1 MTKKSKRILWIL
13 GVAALLIAIYNI
25 LLSAPVVKSLWL
37 PVAAKITGYDIEA
50 EKVSVSL
57 LMTPSV
63 EAKELKIS
71 WGNHY
76 SYERNLQV
84 GKLRMNMRVLPLL
97 FFRHVDISELE
108 IVRMKLS
115 SSGWPEAPEYQ
126 KQGTPGELRVQKKR
140 KRPYS
145 YSVKKISIYD
155 ADVAAV
161 CGRTRYEL
169 SGIAFSASN
178 IVQGMSPSFKF
189 SAAASVNSDELKFSD
204 AHVEGSLDMRLPS
217 GSILPE
223 SVRLAFDTECTEVV
237 VKQRA
242 VNLALNATLNLERKG
257 SEVSVS
263 DSHFRVFEANSVPV
277 LNAQAEGVFSL
288 DDASGKLDIQLRS
301 VRSELSDKIL
311 SALVEDPVRG
321 VEATASLDVDSAP
334 GFKSVDVAGK
344 VAMTADQFAGESRKF
359 NSEFSFK
366 GAKNGDEFAVSTLKL
381 SLQEPASSLNLELS
395 APKQVVILSTPTGY
409 LPKAGQV
416 SVQMK
421 KVNLSTVA
429 KLLGVTGELPVKS
442 GVATGFVDLDFL
454 KPGMISASGTVELEQ
469 LTLSGERR
477 TEPLD
482 LRSNFRL
489 THEHGSKNT
498 LSGTLSGKIGNA
510 EVLSLEGSSEF
521 YEKFAKVSVSKF
533 RIAHPFEKALPYK
546 MVDSLGIRS
555 FVLNGSWKW
564 NRRVEHLIFTCVLP
578 LEEEVERMKRGAFR
592 KFIDEFKLYRNSEET
607 FADEFS
613 GSFALTDF
621 TTEKLRNPFDVQLT
635 KEYQDNVE
643 DTNNFRMKALR
654 RDIRKFQLNVTENKK
669 TVLDLNAVNPSGPLT
684 VSSSFVDAERLQ
696 TIWQSFQPSKPAKAE
711 QKTAD
716 KKPESTE
723 SAKPVDFVAPVKSF
737 LTYFPFGSLR
747 LKFAKIHCADDLN
760 LSVEGPLSVN
770 RRKLQIENM
779 KISANDSPVALRFM
793 LAERD
798 GDWYYEG
805 SLLGERLAL
814 APLFRLFDGNTAG
827 VSGTLESLNLAFSGK
842 GLTETELKRNL
853 NGTLRTSV
861 RNLSFPARNERTES
875 FLNLLTIPLKAVPQV
890 EERISPETLPADFQ
904 ALRSEL
910 LAVAEGKKNLR
921 FDSGKLDASVSNGV
935 MTLNKFEFEGGTLK
949 RESVTGSVDLLSGR
963 LNLDAML
970 ELAQT
975 TIPLSVRG
983 KLRKPQLDITKS
995 LVKFATSRLN
1005 LPVEA
1010 DEVEKTVEEVK
1021 DLFRQFR
1028 KKRKRK

>member
-37 PVAAKITGYDIEA
+37 PVAGKMTGYDIEA

-71 WGNHY
+71 GGDY
-76 SYERNLQV
+76 CSRELLV
-84 GKLRMNMRVLPLL
+84 GKLRMNIRFLPLL
-97 FFRHVDISELE
+97 FSRHVDIPELE
-108 IVRMKLS
+108 IVRLKLKS
-115 SSGWPEAPEYQ
+115 DGRREAPEYR
-126 KQGTPGELRVQKKR
+126 KQGGAGAARVRKKR
-140 KRPYS
+140 KHPYS

-189 SAAASVNSDELKFSD
+189 SAAASVNSDELKFSG

-242 VNLALNATLNLERKG
+242 VNLALNAMLNLERKG
-257 SEVSVS
+257 NEISVS

-277 LNAQAEGVFSL
+277 LNAQAEGMFL
-288 DDASGKLDIQLRS
+288 DDGSGKLDIQLHS

-321 VEATASLDVDSAP
+321 VEVTASLNVDAAP

-344 VAMTADQFAGESRKF
+344 SLMTADQFTGESRKF
-359 NSEFSFK
+359 NSAFTFK
-366 GAKNGDEFAVSTLKL
+366 GAKNGDEFFVSTLKL

-429 KLLGVTGELPVKS
+429 KLLGVTEKLPMKS
-442 GVATGFVDLDFL
+442 GMMTGSVNLDFL
-454 KPGMISASGTVELEQ
+454 NSGMTSASGTVDLEQ

-564 NRRVEHLIFTCVLP
+564 NRRVEHLLFASVP
-578 LEEEVERMKRGAFR
+578 PEDAERMKRGAFR

-621 TTEKLRNPFDVQLT
+621 TTEKLRNPLAVQLSA
-635 KEYQDNVE
+635 EYQDNVE
-643 DTNNFRMKALR
+643 KTKNFRMNALS
-654 RDIRKFQLNVTENKK
+654 RDVRKFQLNVTENKNP
-669 TVLDLNAVNPSGPLT
+669 VLDLNAVDSSGTLM
-684 VSSSFVDAERLQ
+684 VSSSFADAEKLQ

-716 KKPESTE
+716 KKPVPAGT
-723 SAKPVDFVAPVKSF
+723 AKSVDFVEPVKSV
-737 LTYFPFGSLR
+737 LTCFPFGNLQ
-747 LKFAKIHCADDLN
+747 LKLAKIHCADDLN
-760 LSVEGPLSVN
+760 LRVEGPLSVN
-770 RRKLQIENM
+770 RRTLQIENM
-779 KISANDSPVALRFM
+779 KISANDSPVALRLM

-805 SLLGERLAL
+805 FLRGEKLAL
-814 APLFRLFDGNTAG
+814 APLFRFFDGNTAD

-935 MTLNKFEFEGGTLK
+935 LTLNKFEFEGGTLK
-949 RESVTGSVDLLSGR
+949 RESVTGSVELLSGR

-970 ELAQT
+970 ELAHT

-983 KLRKPQLDITKS
+983 KLGKPQLDITKS
-995 LVKFATSRLN
+995 LVKFATSKLN

>member
-37 PVAAKITGYDIEA
+37 PVAGKMTGYDIEA

-71 WGNHY
+71 GGDY
-76 SYERNLQV
+76 CSRELLV
-84 GKLRMNMRVLPLL
+84 GKLRMNIRFLPLL
-97 FFRHVDISELE
+97 FSRHVDIPELE
-108 IVRMKLS
+108 IVRLKLKS
-115 SSGWPEAPEYQ
+115 DGRREAPEYR
-126 KQGTPGELRVQKKR
+126 KQGRAGAARVRKKR
-140 KRPYS
+140 KHPYS

-189 SAAASVNSDELKFSD
+189 SAAASVNSDELKFSG

-242 VNLALNATLNLERKG
+242 VNLALNAMLNLERKG
-257 SEVSVS
+257 NEISVS

-277 LNAQAEGVFSL
+277 LNAQAEGMFL
-288 DDASGKLDIQLRS
+288 DDGSGKLDIQLHS

-321 VEATASLDVDSAP
+321 VEVTASLNVDAAP

-344 VAMTADQFAGESRKF
+344 SLMTADQFTGESRKF
-359 NSEFSFK
+359 NSAFTFK
-366 GAKNGDEFAVSTLKL
+366 GAKNGDEFFVSTLKL
-381 SLQEPASSLNLELS
+381 SLQEPASSLNLELT

-421 KVNLSTVA
+421 KVNLPAVA

-442 GVATGFVDLDFL
+442 GVATGFVDLEFL
-454 KPGMISASGTVELEQ
+454 KTGMISASGTVELEQ

-564 NRRVEHLIFTCVLP
+564 NRRVEHLLFASVP
-578 LEEEVERMKRGAFR
+578 PEDAERMKRGALR

-621 TTEKLRNPFDVQLT
+621 TTEKLRNPLAVQLSA
-635 KEYQDNVE
+635 EYQDNVE
-643 DTNNFRMKALR
+643 KTKNFRMNALS
-654 RDIRKFQLNVTENKK
+654 RDVRKFQLNVTENKNP
-669 TVLDLNAVNPSGPLT
+669 VLDLNAVDSSGTLM
-684 VSSSFVDAERLQ
+684 VSSSFADAEKLQ

-716 KKPESTE
+716 KKPIPAET
-723 SAKPVDFVAPVKSF
+723 AKSVDFVEPVKSV
-737 LTYFPFGSLR
+737 LTCFPFGNLQ
-747 LKFAKIHCADDLN
+747 LKLAKIHCADDLN
-760 LSVEGPLSVN
+760 LRVEGPLSVN
-770 RRKLQIENM
+770 RRTLQIENM
-779 KISANDSPVALRFM
+779 KISANDSPVALRLM

-814 APLFRLFDGNTAG
+814 APLFRFFDGNTAD

-921 FDSGKLDASVSNGV
+921 FDSGKLDAAVSNGV
-935 MTLNKFEFEGGTLK
+935 LTLNKFEFEGGTLK
-949 RESVTGSVDLLSGR
+949 RESVTGSVELLSGR

-970 ELAQT
+970 ELAHT

-995 LVKFATSRLN
+995 LVKFATSKLN

>member
-37 PVAAKITGYDIEA
+37 PVAGKMTGYDIEA

-71 WGNHY
+71 GGDY
-76 SYERNLQV
+76 CSRVLLV
-84 GKLRMNMRVLPLL
+84 GKLRMNIRFLPLL
-97 FFRHVDISELE
+97 FFRHVDIPELE
-108 IVRMKLS
+108 IVRLKLKS
-115 SSGWPEAPEYQ
+115 DGRREAPEYR
-126 KQGTPGELRVQKKR
+126 KQGGAGAARVRKKR
-140 KRPYS
+140 KHPYS

-189 SAAASVNSDELKFSD
+189 SAAASVNSDELKFSG

-263 DSHFRVFEANSVPV
+263 NSHFRVFEANSVPV

-288 DDASGKLDIQLRS
+288 DDVSGKLDIQLRS

-429 KLLGVTGELPVKS
+429 KLLGVTEKLPMKS
-442 GVATGFVDLDFL
+442 GMMTGSVNLDFL
-454 KPGMISASGTVELEQ
+454 NSGMTSASGTVDLEQ
-469 LTLSGERR
+469 LTLSGERKS
-477 TEPLD
+477 EPLD

-521 YEKFAKVSVSKF
+521 YEKFAKVSVSNF

-564 NRRVEHLIFTCVLP
+564 NRRVEHLLFASVP
-578 LEEEVERMKRGAFR
+578 PEDAERMKRGALR

-621 TTEKLRNPFDVQLT
+621 TTEKLRNPLAVQLSA
-635 KEYQDNVE
+635 EYQDNVE
-643 DTNNFRMKALR
+643 KTKNFRMNALS
-654 RDIRKFQLNVTENKK
+654 RDVRKFQLNVTENKNP
-669 TVLDLNAVNPSGPLT
+669 VLDLNVVDSSGTLM
-684 VSSSFVDAERLQ
+684 VSSSFADAEKLQ

-716 KKPESTE
+716 KKPVPAGT
-723 SAKPVDFVAPVKSF
+723 AKSVDFVEPVKSV
-737 LTYFPFGSLR
+737 LTCFPFGNLQ
-747 LKFAKIHCADDLN
+747 LKLAKIHCADDLN

-770 RRKLQIENM
+770 RRTLQIENM

-805 SLLGERLAL
+805 SLFGERLAL

-853 NGTLRTSV
+853 NGTLRISV

-921 FDSGKLDASVSNGV
+921 FDSGALDAAVSNGIL
-935 MTLNKFEFEGGTLK
+935 TLNKFEFEGGTLK
-949 RESVTGSVDLLSGR
+949 RESVTGSVELLSGR

-970 ELAQT
+970 ELTHT

-983 KLRKPQLDITKS
+983 KLGKPQLDITKS
-995 LVKFATSRLN
+995 LVKFATSKLN

>member
-37 PVAAKITGYDIEA
+37 PVAGKMTGYDIEA

-71 WGNHY
+71 GGDY
-76 SYERNLQV
+76 CSRELLV
-84 GKLRMNMRVLPLL
+84 GKLRMNIRFLPLL
-97 FFRHVDISELE
+97 FSRHVDIPELE
-108 IVRMKLS
+108 IVRLKLKS
-115 SSGWPEAPEYQ
+115 DGRREAPEYR
-126 KQGTPGELRVQKKR
+126 KQGRAGVARVRKKR
-140 KRPYS
+140 KHPYS

-189 SAAASVNSDELKFSD
+189 SAAASVNSDELKFSG

-257 SEVSVS
+257 SEISVS
-263 DSHFRVFEANSVPV
+263 DSHFRMFEANSVPV

-288 DDASGKLDIQLRS
+288 DDVSGKLDIQLRS

-311 SALVEDPVRG
+311 SALVEDPVQG
-321 VEATASLDVDSAP
+321 VETTASLDVDSAP

-429 KLLGVTGELPVKS
+429 KLLGVTEKLPMKS
-442 GVATGFVDLDFL
+442 GMMTGSVNLDFL
-454 KPGMISASGTVELEQ
+454 NSGMTSASGTVDLEQ
-469 LTLSGERR
+469 LTLSGERKS
-477 TEPLD
+477 EPLD

-564 NRRVEHLIFTCVLP
+564 NRRVEHLLFASVP
-578 LEEEVERMKRGAFR
+578 PEDAERMKRGALR

-621 TTEKLRNPFDVQLT
+621 TTEKLRNPLAVQLSA
-635 KEYQDNVE
+635 EYQDNVE
-643 DTNNFRMKALR
+643 KTKNFRMNALS
-654 RDIRKFQLNVTENKK
+654 RDVRKFQLNVTENKNP
-669 TVLDLNAVNPSGPLT
+669 VLDLNAVDSSGTLM
-684 VSSSFVDAERLQ
+684 VSSSFADAEKLQ

-716 KKPESTE
+716 KKPVPAGT
-723 SAKPVDFVAPVKSF
+723 AKSVDFVEPVKSV
-737 LTYFPFGSLR
+737 LTCFPFGNLQ
-747 LKFAKIHCADDLN
+747 LKLAKIHCADDLN
-760 LSVEGPLSVN
+760 LRVEGPLSVN
-770 RRKLQIENM
+770 RRTLQIENM
-779 KISANDSPVALRFM
+779 KISANDSPVALRLM

-805 SLLGERLAL
+805 FLRGEKLAL
-814 APLFRLFDGNTAG
+814 APLFRFFDGNTAG

-861 RNLSFPARNERTES
+861 RNLSFPARTERTES

-921 FDSGKLDASVSNGV
+921 FDSGVLDAAVSNGV
-935 MTLNKFEFEGGTLK
+935 LTLNKFEFEGGTLK
-949 RESVTGSVDLLSGR
+949 RESVTGSVELLSGR

-970 ELAQT
+970 ELAHT

-983 KLRKPQLDITKS
+983 KLGKPQLDITKS
-995 LVKFATSRLN
+995 LVKFATSKLN

>member
-37 PVAAKITGYDIEA
+37 PVAGKMTGYDIEA

-71 WGNHY
+71 GGDY
-76 SYERNLQV
+76 CSRELLV
-84 GKLRMNMRVLPLL
+84 GKLRMNIRFLPLL
-97 FFRHVDISELE
+97 FSRHVDIPELE
-108 IVRMKLS
+108 IVRLKLKS
-115 SSGWPEAPEYQ
+115 DGRREAPEYR
-126 KQGTPGELRVQKKR
+126 KQGGAGAARVRKKR
-140 KRPYS
+140 KHPYS

-189 SAAASVNSDELKFSD
+189 SAAASVNSDELKFSG

-242 VNLALNATLNLERKG
+242 VNLALNAMLNLERNG
-257 SEVSVS
+257 NEISVS

-277 LNAQAEGVFSL
+277 LNAQAEGMFL
-288 DDASGKLDIQLRS
+288 DDGSGKLDIQLHS

-321 VEATASLDVDSAP
+321 VEVTASLNVDAAP

-344 VAMTADQFAGESRKF
+344 SLMTADQFTGESRKF
-359 NSEFSFK
+359 NSAFTFK
-366 GAKNGDEFAVSTLKL
+366 GAKNGDEFFVSTLKL
-381 SLQEPASSLNLELS
+381 SLQEPASSLNLELT

-421 KVNLSTVA
+421 KVNLPAVA

-442 GVATGFVDLDFL
+442 GVATGSVDLEFL
-454 KPGMISASGTVELEQ
+454 KTGMISASGTVELEQ

-564 NRRVEHLIFTCVLP
+564 NRRVEHLLFASVP
-578 LEEEVERMKRGAFR
+578 PEDAERMKRGALR

-621 TTEKLRNPFDVQLT
+621 TTEKLRNPLAVQLSA
-635 KEYQDNVE
+635 EYQDNVE
-643 DTNNFRMKALR
+643 KTKNFRMNALS
-654 RDIRKFQLNVTENKK
+654 RDVRKFQLNVTENKNP
-669 TVLDLNAVNPSGPLT
+669 VLDLNAVDSSGTLM
-684 VSSSFVDAERLQ
+684 VSSSFADAEKLQ
-696 TIWQSFQPSKPAKAE
+696 TIWQSFQPSKSAKAE

-716 KKPESTE
+716 KKPVPAGT
-723 SAKPVDFVAPVKSF
+723 AKSVDFVEPVKSV
-737 LTYFPFGSLR
+737 LTCFPFGNLQ
-747 LKFAKIHCADDLN
+747 LKLAKIHCADDLN

-770 RRKLQIENM
+770 RRTLQIENM
-779 KISANDSPVALRFM
+779 KISANDSPVALRLM

-814 APLFRLFDGNTAG
+814 APLFRFFDGNTAG

-921 FDSGKLDASVSNGV
+921 FDSGKLDAAVSNGV
-935 MTLNKFEFEGGTLK
+935 LTLNKFEFEGGTLK
-949 RESVTGSVDLLSGR
+949 RESVTGSVELLSGR

-970 ELAQT
+970 ELAHT

-983 KLRKPQLDITKS
+983 KLGKPQLDITKS
-995 LVKFATSRLN
+995 LVKFATSKLN

>member
-37 PVAAKITGYDIEA
+37 PVAGKMTGYDIEA

-71 WGNHY
+71 GGDY
-76 SYERNLQV
+76 CSRELLV
-84 GKLRMNMRVLPLL
+84 GKLRMNIRFLPLL
-97 FFRHVDISELE
+97 FSRHVDIPELE
-108 IVRMKLS
+108 IVRLKLKS
-115 SSGWPEAPEYQ
+115 DGRREAPEYR
-126 KQGTPGELRVQKKR
+126 KQGRAGAARVRKKR
-140 KRPYS
+140 KHPYS

-189 SAAASVNSDELKFSD
+189 SAAASVNSDELKFSG

-277 LNAQAEGVFSL
+277 LNAQAEGVFRL
-288 DDASGKLDIQLRS
+288 DDVSGKLDIQLRS

-429 KLLGVTGELPVKS
+429 KLLGVTEKLPMKS
-442 GVATGFVDLDFL
+442 GMMTGSVNLDFL
-454 KPGMISASGTVELEQ
+454 NSGMTSASGTVDLEQ
-469 LTLSGERR
+469 LTLSGERKS
-477 TEPLD
+477 EPLD

-564 NRRVEHLIFTCVLP
+564 NRRVEHLLFASVP
-578 LEEEVERMKRGAFR
+578 PEDAERMKRGALR

-621 TTEKLRNPFDVQLT
+621 TTEKLRNPLAVQLSA
-635 KEYQDNVE
+635 EYQDNVE
-643 DTNNFRMKALR
+643 KTKNFRMNALS
-654 RDIRKFQLNVTENKK
+654 RDVRKFQLNVTENKNP
-669 TVLDLNAVNPSGPLT
+669 VLDLNAVDSSGTLM
-684 VSSSFVDAERLQ
+684 VSSSFADAEKLQ

-716 KKPESTE
+716 KKPVPAGT
-723 SAKPVDFVAPVKSF
+723 AKSVDFVEPVKSV
-737 LTYFPFGSLR
+737 LTCFPFGNLQ
-747 LKFAKIHCADDLN
+747 LKLAKIHCADDLN

-770 RRKLQIENM
+770 RRTLQIENM

-814 APLFRLFDGNTAG
+814 APLFRFFDGNTAG

-921 FDSGKLDASVSNGV
+921 FDSGKLDAAVSNGV
-935 MTLNKFEFEGGTLK
+935 LTLNKFEFEGGTLK
-949 RESVTGSVDLLSGR
+949 RESVTGSVELLSGR

-970 ELAQT
+970 ELAHT

-983 KLRKPQLDITKS
+983 KLGKPQLDITKS
-995 LVKFATSRLN
+995 LVKFATSKLN

>member
-37 PVAAKITGYDIEA
+37 PVAGKMTGYDIEA
-50 EKVSVSL
+50 GKVSVSL

-189 SAAASVNSDELKFSD
+189 SAAASVNSDELKFSG

-321 VEATASLDVDSAP
+321 VEVTASLNVDAAP

-344 VAMTADQFAGESRKF
+344 SLMTADQFTGESRKF
-359 NSEFSFK
+359 NSAFTFK
-366 GAKNGDEFAVSTLKL
+366 GAKNGDEFFVSTLKL

-429 KLLGVTGELPVKS
+429 KLLGVTEKLPMKS
-442 GVATGFVDLDFL
+442 GMMTGSVNLDFL
-454 KPGMISASGTVELEQ
+454 NSGMTSASGTVDLEQ
-469 LTLSGERR
+469 LTLSGERKS
-477 TEPLD
+477 EPLD

-498 LSGTLSGKIGNA
+498 LSGTLSGKIGNV

-521 YEKFAKVSVSKF
+521 YEKFVKVSVSKF

-555 FVLNGSWKW
+555 FILNGSWKW
-564 NRRVEHLIFTCVLP
+564 NRRVEHLIFACIP
-578 LEEEVERMKRGAFR
+578 PEDAERMKRGALR

-621 TTEKLRNPFDVQLT
+621 TTEKLRNPLAVQLSA
-635 KEYQDNVE
+635 EYQDNVE

-654 RDIRKFQLNVTENKK
+654 RDVRKFQLNVTENKK

-760 LSVEGPLSVN
+760 LSVEGPLSLDW
-770 RRKLQIENM
+770 RELQIKNM
-779 KISANDSPVALRFM
+779 KISVNDSPVALHLM
-793 LAERD
+793 LAEQD

-805 SLLGERLAL
+805 FLRGEKLAL
-814 APLFRLFDGNTAG
+814 APLYRLFDGNAAG

-842 GLTETELKRNL
+842 GLTETELKQNL
-853 NGTLRTSV
+853 NGTLKASV

-875 FLNLLTIPLKAVPQV
+875 FLNLLTIPLKSVPQV

-935 MTLNKFEFEGGTLK
+935 LTLNKFEFEGGTLR
-949 RESVTGSVDLLSGR
+949 RESVTGSVELLSGK

-1021 DLFRQFR
+1021 DLFKQFR
-1028 KKRKRK
+1028 KKRKKK

>member
-13 GVAALLIAIYNI
+13 GVAVLLIAIYNI

-37 PVAAKITGYDIEA
+37 PVAGKMTGYDIEA

-71 WGNHY
+71 GGDY
-76 SYERNLQV
+76 CSRELLV
-84 GKLRMNMRVLPLL
+84 GKLRMNIRFLPLL
-97 FFRHVDISELE
+97 FSRHVDIPELE
-108 IVRMKLS
+108 IVRLKLKS
-115 SSGWPEAPEYQ
+115 DGRREAPEYR
-126 KQGTPGELRVQKKR
+126 KQGRAGAARVRKKR
-140 KRPYS
+140 KHPYS

-189 SAAASVNSDELKFSD
+189 SAAASVNSDELKFSG
-204 AHVEGSLDMRLPS
+204 AHVEGSLDMHLPS

-257 SEVSVS
+257 GEVSVS

-288 DDASGKLDIQLRS
+288 DDVSGKLDIQLRS

-429 KLLGVTGELPVKS
+429 KLLGVTEKLLMKS
-442 GVATGFVDLDFL
+442 GMMTGSVNLDFL
-454 KPGMISASGTVELEQ
+454 NSGMTSASGTVDLEQ
-469 LTLSGERR
+469 LTLSGERKS
-477 TEPLD
+477 EPLD

-564 NRRVEHLIFTCVLP
+564 NRRVEHLLFACVP
-578 LEEEVERMKRGAFR
+578 PEDAERMKRGALR

-621 TTEKLRNPFDVQLT
+621 TTEKLRNPLAVQLSA
-635 KEYQDNVE
+635 EYQDNVE
-643 DTNNFRMKALR
+643 KTKNFRMNALS
-654 RDIRKFQLNVTENKK
+654 RDVRKFQLNVTENKNP
-669 TVLDLNAVNPSGPLT
+669 VLDLNAVDSSGTLM
-684 VSSSFVDAERLQ
+684 VSSSFADAEKLQ

-711 QKTAD
+711 RKIAD
-716 KKPESTE
+716 KKPVPAGT
-723 SAKPVDFVAPVKSF
+723 AKSVDFVEPVKSV
-737 LTYFPFGSLR
+737 LTCFPFGNLQ
-747 LKFAKIHCADDLN
+747 LKLAKIHCADDLN

-770 RRKLQIENM
+770 RRTLQIENM
-779 KISANDSPVALRFM
+779 EISANDSPVALRFM

-890 EERISPETLPADFQ
+890 EERISPETLPADFL

-921 FDSGKLDASVSNGV
+921 FDSGVLDASVSNGV
-935 MTLNKFEFEGGTLK
+935 LTLNKFEFEGGTLK
-949 RESVTGSVDLLSGR
+949 RESVTGSVELLSGR

-970 ELAQT
+970 ELAHT

-983 KLRKPQLDITKS
+983 KLGKPQLDITKS
-995 LVKFATSRLN
+995 LVKFATSKLN

>member
-37 PVAAKITGYDIEA
+37 PVAGKMTGYDIEA

-71 WGNHY
+71 GGDY
-76 SYERNLQV
+76 CSRELLV
-84 GKLRMNMRVLPLL
+84 GKLRMNIRFLPLL
-97 FFRHVDISELE
+97 FSRHVDIPELE
-108 IVRMKLS
+108 IVRLKLKS
-115 SSGWPEAPEYQ
+115 DGRREAPEYR
-126 KQGTPGELRVQKKR
+126 KQGGAGAARVRKKR
-140 KRPYS
+140 KHPYS

-178 IVQGMSPSFKF
+178 IVQGMLPSFKF
-189 SAAASVNSDELKFSD
+189 SAAASVNSDELKFSG

-288 DDASGKLDIQLRS
+288 DDVSGKLDIQLRS

-429 KLLGVTGELPVKS
+429 KLLGVTEKLPMKS
-442 GVATGFVDLDFL
+442 GMMTGSVNLDFL
-454 KPGMISASGTVELEQ
+454 NSGMTSASGTVDLKQ
-469 LTLSGERR
+469 LTLSGERKS
-477 TEPLD
+477 EPLD

-510 EVLSLEGSSEF
+510 EVLSLEGCSEF
-521 YEKFAKVSVSKF
+521 YEKFAKVSVSNF

-564 NRRVEHLIFTCVLP
+564 NRRVEHLLLASVP
-578 LEEEVERMKRGAFR
+578 PEDAERMKRGALR

-621 TTEKLRNPFDVQLT
+621 TTEKLRNPLAVQLSA
-635 KEYQDNVE
+635 EYQDNVE
-643 DTNNFRMKALR
+643 KTKNFRMNALS
-654 RDIRKFQLNVTENKK
+654 RDVRKFQLNVTENKNP
-669 TVLDLNAVNPSGPLT
+669 VLDLNAVDSSGTLM
-684 VSSSFVDAERLQ
+684 VSSSFADAEKLQ

-716 KKPESTE
+716 KKPVPAGT
-723 SAKPVDFVAPVKSF
+723 AKSVDFVEPVKSV
-737 LTYFPFGSLR
+737 LTCFPFGNLQ
-747 LKFAKIHCADDLN
+747 LKLAKIHCADDLN

-770 RRKLQIENM
+770 RRTLQIENM

-805 SLLGERLAL
+805 SLFGERLAL

-921 FDSGKLDASVSNGV
+921 FDSGVLDAAVSNGV
-935 MTLNKFEFEGGTLK
+935 LTLNKFEFEGGTLK
-949 RESVTGSVDLLSGR
+949 RESVTGSVELLSGR

-970 ELAQT
+970 ELAHT

-983 KLRKPQLDITKS
+983 KLGKPQLDITKS
-995 LVKFATSRLN
+995 LVKFATSKLN

>member
-37 PVAAKITGYDIEA
+37 PVAGKMTGYDIEA

-71 WGNHY
+71 GGDY
-76 SYERNLQV
+76 CSRELLV
-84 GKLRMNMRVLPLL
+84 GKLRMNIRFLPLL
-97 FFRHVDISELE
+97 FSRHVDIPELE
-108 IVRMKLS
+108 IVRLKLKS
-115 SSGWPEAPEYQ
+115 DGRREAPEYR
-126 KQGTPGELRVQKKR
+126 KQGRAGAARVRKKR
-140 KRPYS
+140 KHPYS

-189 SAAASVNSDELKFSD
+189 SAAASVNSDELKFSG

-288 DDASGKLDIQLRS
+288 DDVSGKLDIQLRS

-429 KLLGVTGELPVKS
+429 KLLGVTEKLPMKS
-442 GVATGFVDLDFL
+442 GMMTGSVNLDFL
-454 KPGMISASGTVELEQ
+454 NSGMTSASGTVDLEQ
-469 LTLSGERR
+469 LTLSGERKS
-477 TEPLD
+477 EPLD

-521 YEKFAKVSVSKF
+521 YEKFAKVSVSNF

-564 NRRVEHLIFTCVLP
+564 NRRVEHLLFASVP
-578 LEEEVERMKRGAFR
+578 PEDAERMKRGALR

-621 TTEKLRNPFDVQLT
+621 TTEKLRNPLAVQLSA
-635 KEYQDNVE
+635 EYQDNVE
-643 DTNNFRMKALR
+643 KTKNFRMNALS
-654 RDIRKFQLNVTENKK
+654 RDVRKFQLNVTENKNP
-669 TVLDLNAVNPSGPLT
+669 VLDLNAVDSSGTLM
-684 VSSSFVDAERLQ
+684 VSSSFADAEKLQ

-716 KKPESTE
+716 KKPVPAGT
-723 SAKPVDFVAPVKSF
+723 AKSVDFVEPVKSV
-737 LTYFPFGSLR
+737 LTCFPFGNLQ
-747 LKFAKIHCADDLN
+747 LKLAKIHCADDLN

-770 RRKLQIENM
+770 RRTLQIENM

-814 APLFRLFDGNTAG
+814 APLFRLLDGNTAG

-842 GLTETELKRNL
+842 DLTETELKRNL

-921 FDSGKLDASVSNGV
+921 FDSGVLDAAVSNGV
-935 MTLNKFEFEGGTLK
+935 LTLNKFEFEGGTLK
-949 RESVTGSVDLLSGR
+949 RESVTGSVELLSGR

-970 ELAQT
+970 ELAHT

-983 KLRKPQLDITKS
+983 KLGKPQLDITKS
-995 LVKFATSRLN
+995 LVKFATSKLN

>member
-1 MTKKSKRILWIL
+1 M
-13 GVAALLIAIYNI
+13 
-25 LLSAPVVKSLWL
+25 
-37 PVAAKITGYDIEA
+37 
-50 EKVSVSL
+50 
-57 LMTPSV
+57 
-63 EAKELKIS
+63 
-71 WGNHY
+71 
-76 SYERNLQV
+76 
-84 GKLRMNMRVLPLL
+84 
-97 FFRHVDISELE
+97 
-108 IVRMKLS
+108 
-115 SSGWPEAPEYQ
+115 
-126 KQGTPGELRVQKKR
+126 
-140 KRPYS
+140 
-145 YSVKKISIYD
+145 
-155 ADVAAV
+155 
-161 CGRTRYEL
+161 
-169 SGIAFSASN
+169 
-178 IVQGMSPSFKF
+178 
-189 SAAASVNSDELKFSD
+189 NSDELKFSG

-288 DDASGKLDIQLRS
+288 DDVSGKLDIQLRS

-344 VAMTADQFAGESRKF
+344 VAMTADQFAGELRKF

-429 KLLGVTGELPVKS
+429 KLLGVTEKLPMKS
-442 GVATGFVDLDFL
+442 GMMTGSVNLDFL
-454 KPGMISASGTVELEQ
+454 NSGMTSASGTVDLEQ
-469 LTLSGERR
+469 LTLSGERKS
-477 TEPLD
+477 EPLD

-521 YEKFAKVSVSKF
+521 YEKFAKVSVSNF

-564 NRRVEHLIFTCVLP
+564 NRRVEHLLFASVP
-578 LEEEVERMKRGAFR
+578 PEDAERMKRGALR

-621 TTEKLRNPFDVQLT
+621 TTEKLRNPLAVQLSA
-635 KEYQDNVE
+635 EYQDNVE
-643 DTNNFRMKALR
+643 KTKNFRMNVLS
-654 RDIRKFQLNVTENKK
+654 RDVRKFQLNVTENKNP
-669 TVLDLNAVNPSGPLT
+669 VLDLNAVDSSGTLM
-684 VSSSFVDAERLQ
+684 VSSSFADAEKLQ
-696 TIWQSFQPSKPAKAE
+696 TIWQSFQPSKPEKAE

-716 KKPESTE
+716 KKPVPAGT
-723 SAKPVDFVAPVKSF
+723 AKSVDFVEPVKSV
-737 LTYFPFGSLR
+737 LTCFPFGNLQ
-747 LKFAKIHCADDLN
+747 LKLAKIHCADDLN

-770 RRKLQIENM
+770 RRTLQIENM

-814 APLFRLFDGNTAG
+814 APLFRFFDGNTAG

-921 FDSGKLDASVSNGV
+921 FDSGVLDAAVSNGV
-935 MTLNKFEFEGGTLK
+935 LTLNKFEFEGGTLK
-949 RESVTGSVDLLSGR
+949 RESVTGSVELLSGR

-970 ELAQT
+970 ELAHT

-983 KLRKPQLDITKS
+983 KLGKPQLDITKS
-995 LVKFATSRLN
+995 LVKFATSKLN

>member
-1 MTKKSKRILWIL
+1 MTKKSKKILWIL

-37 PVAAKITGYDIEA
+37 PVAGKMTGYDIEA

-71 WGNHY
+71 GGDY
-76 SYERNLQV
+76 CSRELLV
-84 GKLRMNMRVLPLL
+84 GKLRMNIRFLPLL
-97 FFRHVDISELE
+97 FSRHVDIPELE
-108 IVRMKLS
+108 IVRLKLKS
-115 SSGWPEAPEYQ
+115 DGRREAPEYR
-126 KQGTPGELRVQKKR
+126 KQGGAGAARVRKKR
-140 KRPYS
+140 KHPYS

-189 SAAASVNSDELKFSD
+189 SAAASVNSDELKFSG

-242 VNLALNATLNLERKG
+242 VNLALNAMLNLERKG
-257 SEVSVS
+257 NEISVS

-277 LNAQAEGVFSL
+277 LNAQAEGMFL
-288 DDASGKLDIQLRS
+288 DDGSGKLDIQLHS

-321 VEATASLDVDSAP
+321 VEVTASLNVDAAP

-344 VAMTADQFAGESRKF
+344 SLMTADQFTGESRKF
-359 NSEFSFK
+359 NSAFTFK
-366 GAKNGDEFAVSTLKL
+366 GAKNGDEFFVSTLKL

-429 KLLGVTGELPVKS
+429 KLLGVTEKLPMKS
-442 GVATGFVDLDFL
+442 GMMTGSVNLDFL
-454 KPGMISASGTVELEQ
+454 NSGMTSASGTVELEQ

-564 NRRVEHLIFTCVLP
+564 NRRVEHLLFASVP
-578 LEEEVERMKRGAFR
+578 PEDAERMKRGALR

-621 TTEKLRNPFDVQLT
+621 TTEKLRNPLAVQLSA
-635 KEYQDNVE
+635 EYQDNVE
-643 DTNNFRMKALR
+643 KTKNFRMNALS
-654 RDIRKFQLNVTENKK
+654 RDVRKFQLNVTENKNP
-669 TVLDLNAVNPSGPLT
+669 VLDLNAVDSSGTLM
-684 VSSSFVDAERLQ
+684 VSSSFADAEKLQ

-716 KKPESTE
+716 KKPVPAGT
-723 SAKPVDFVAPVKSF
+723 AKSVDFVEPVKSV
-737 LTYFPFGSLR
+737 LTCFPFGNLQ
-747 LKFAKIHCADDLN
+747 LKLAKIHCADDLN
-760 LSVEGPLSVN
+760 LSVKGPLSVN
-770 RRKLQIENM
+770 RRTLQIENM

-793 LAERD
+793 LAEQD

-805 SLLGERLAL
+805 FLRGEKLAL
-814 APLFRLFDGNTAG
+814 APLFRFFDGNTAD

-853 NGTLRTSV
+853 NGTLKASV

-935 MTLNKFEFEGGTLK
+935 LTLNKFEFEGGTLK
-949 RESVTGSVDLLSGR
+949 RESVTGTVELLSGK

-995 LVKFATSRLN
+995 LVKFATSKLN

>member
-37 PVAAKITGYDIEA
+37 PVAGKMTGYDIEA

-71 WGNHY
+71 GGDY
-76 SYERNLQV
+76 CSRELLV
-84 GKLRMNMRVLPLL
+84 GKLRMNIRFLALL
-97 FFRHVDISELE
+97 FSRHVDIPELE
-108 IVRMKLS
+108 IVRLKLKS
-115 SSGWPEAPEYQ
+115 DGRREAPEYR
-126 KQGTPGELRVQKKR
+126 KQGRARAARVRKKR
-140 KRPYS
+140 KHPYS

-189 SAAASVNSDELKFSD
+189 SAAASVNSDELKFSG
-204 AHVEGSLDMRLPS
+204 AHVEGLLDMRLPS

-288 DDASGKLDIQLRS
+288 DDVSGKLDIQLRS

-429 KLLGVTGELPVKS
+429 KLLGVTEKLPMKS
-442 GVATGFVDLDFL
+442 GMMTGSVNLDFL
-454 KPGMISASGTVELEQ
+454 NSGMTSASGTVDLEQ
-469 LTLSGERR
+469 LTLSGERKS
-477 TEPLD
+477 EPLD

-564 NRRVEHLIFTCVLP
+564 NRRVEHLLFASVP
-578 LEEEVERMKRGAFR
+578 PEDAERMKRGALR
-592 KFIDEFKLYRNSEET
+592 KFIDEFKFYRISEET

-621 TTEKLRNPFDVQLT
+621 TTEKLRNPLAVQLSA
-635 KEYQDNVE
+635 EYQDNVE
-643 DTNNFRMKALR
+643 KTKNFRMNALS
-654 RDIRKFQLNVTENKK
+654 RDVWKFQLNVTENKNP
-669 TVLDLNAVNPSGPLT
+669 VLDLNAVDSSGTLM
-684 VSSSFVDAERLQ
+684 VSSSFADAEKLQ

-716 KKPESTE
+716 KKPVPAGT
-723 SAKPVDFVAPVKSF
+723 AKSVDFVEPVKSV
-737 LTYFPFGSLR
+737 LTCFPFGNLQ
-747 LKFAKIHCADDLN
+747 LNLAKIHCADDLN

-770 RRKLQIENM
+770 RRTLQIENM

-814 APLFRLFDGNTAG
+814 APLFRFFDGNTAG

-921 FDSGKLDASVSNGV
+921 FDSGKLDAAVSNGV
-935 MTLNKFEFEGGTLK
+935 LTLNKFEFEGGTLK
-949 RESVTGSVDLLSGR
+949 RESVTGTVELLSGK

>member
-37 PVAAKITGYDIEA
+37 PVAGKMTGYDIEA

-71 WGNHY
+71 GGDY
-76 SYERNLQV
+76 CSRELLV
-84 GKLRMNMRVLPLL
+84 GKLRMNIRFLPLL
-97 FFRHVDISELE
+97 FSRHVDIPELE
-108 IVRMKLS
+108 IVRLKLKS
-115 SSGWPEAPEYQ
+115 DGRREAPEYR
-126 KQGTPGELRVQKKR
+126 KQGRAGAARVRKKR
-140 KRPYS
+140 KHPYS

-189 SAAASVNSDELKFSD
+189 SAAASVNSDELKFSG

-277 LNAQAEGVFSL
+277 LNAQAEGVFRL
-288 DDASGKLDIQLRS
+288 DDVSGKLDIQLRS

-429 KLLGVTGELPVKS
+429 KLLGVTEKLPMKS
-442 GVATGFVDLDFL
+442 GMMTGSVNLDFL
-454 KPGMISASGTVELEQ
+454 NSGMTSASGTVDLEQ
-469 LTLSGERR
+469 LTLSGERKS
-477 TEPLD
+477 EPLD

-564 NRRVEHLIFTCVLP
+564 NRRVEHLLFASVP
-578 LEEEVERMKRGAFR
+578 PEDAERMKRGALR
-592 KFIDEFKLYRNSEET
+592 KFIDEFKLYRISEET

-621 TTEKLRNPFDVQLT
+621 TTEKLRNPLAVQLSA
-635 KEYQDNVE
+635 EYQDNVE
-643 DTNNFRMKALR
+643 KTKNFRMNALS
-654 RDIRKFQLNVTENKK
+654 RDVRKFQLNVTENKNP
-669 TVLDLNAVNPSGPLT
+669 VLDLNAVDSSGTLM
-684 VSSSFVDAERLQ
+684 VSSSFADAEKLQ
-696 TIWQSFQPSKPAKAE
+696 TIWQSFQPSKPEKAE

-716 KKPESTE
+716 KKPVPAGT
-723 SAKPVDFVAPVKSF
+723 AKSVDFVEPVKSV
-737 LTYFPFGSLR
+737 LTCFPFGNLQ
-747 LKFAKIHCADDLN
+747 LNLAKIHCADDLN

-770 RRKLQIENM
+770 RRTLQIENM

-814 APLFRLFDGNTAG
+814 APLFRFFDGNTAG

-921 FDSGKLDASVSNGV
+921 FDSGKLDAAVSNGV
-935 MTLNKFEFEGGTLK
+935 LTLNKFEFEGGTLK
-949 RESVTGSVDLLSGR
+949 RESVTGTVELLSGK

-995 LVKFATSRLN
+995 LVKFATSKLN

>member
-37 PVAAKITGYDIEA
+37 PVAGKMTGYDIEA

-161 CGRTRYEL
+161 CDGTRYEL

-189 SAAASVNSDELKFSD
+189 SAAASVNSDELKFSG

-257 SEVSVS
+257 SEISVS

-288 DDASGKLDIQLRS
+288 DDASGKLDIQLHS

-321 VEATASLDVDSAP
+321 VEVTASLNVDAAP

-344 VAMTADQFAGESRKF
+344 SLMTADQFTGESRKF
-359 NSEFSFK
+359 NSAFTFK
-366 GAKNGDEFAVSTLKL
+366 GAKNGDEFFVSTLKL
-381 SLQEPASSLNLELS
+381 SLQEPASSLNLELT

-421 KVNLSTVA
+421 KVNLPAVA

-442 GVATGFVDLDFL
+442 GVATGSVDLEFL
-454 KPGMISASGTVELEQ
+454 KTGMISASGTVELEQ

-564 NRRVEHLIFTCVLP
+564 NRRVEHLLFASVP
-578 LEEEVERMKRGAFR
+578 PEDAERMKRGALR

-621 TTEKLRNPFDVQLT
+621 TTEKLRNPLAVQLSA
-635 KEYQDNVE
+635 EYQDNVE
-643 DTNNFRMKALR
+643 KTKNFRMNALS
-654 RDIRKFQLNVTENKK
+654 RDVRKFQLNVTENKNP
-669 TVLDLNAVNPSGPLT
+669 VLDLNAVDSSGTLM
-684 VSSSFVDAERLQ
+684 VSSSFADAEKLQ
-696 TIWQSFQPSKPAKAE
+696 TIWQSFQPSKSAKAE

-716 KKPESTE
+716 KKPVPAGT
-723 SAKPVDFVAPVKSF
+723 AKSVDFVEPVKSV
-737 LTYFPFGSLR
+737 LTCFPFGNLQ
-747 LKFAKIHCADDLN
+747 LKLAKIHCADDLN

-770 RRKLQIENM
+770 RRTLQIENM
-779 KISANDSPVALRFM
+779 KISANDSPVALRLM

-814 APLFRLFDGNTAG
+814 APLFRFFDGNTAG

-921 FDSGKLDASVSNGV
+921 FDSGKLDAAVSNGV
-935 MTLNKFEFEGGTLK
+935 LTLNKFEFEGGTLK
-949 RESVTGSVDLLSGR
+949 RESVTGSVELLSGR

-970 ELAQT
+970 ELAHT

-983 KLRKPQLDITKS
+983 KLGKPQLDITKS
-995 LVKFATSRLN
+995 LVKFATSKLN